1 MIFELGRL
9 EHSNNTSTALQLT
22 KQVPGASSDQAN
34 NATANITAIFVHD
47 EEPPKHLSV
56 LMDHMKATGK
66 WATLKLTIDP
76 AIALAFRCI
85 KLPSL
90 LIYNSQNEETARVYG
105 EQNIHDLLQKMME

>member
-9 EHSNNTSTALQLT
+9 EQNNIALVQINT
-22 KQVPGASSDQAN
+22 QVPKAGDQSGT
-34 NATANITAIFVHD
+34 TANITAIFVHD
-47 EEPPKHLSV
+47 TEPPKHLAV
-56 LMDHMKATGK
+56 LMDHMKATGR
-66 WATLKLTIDP
+66 WATLKLTVDP

-105 EQNIHDLLQKMME
+105 EQNIHDLLQKVME